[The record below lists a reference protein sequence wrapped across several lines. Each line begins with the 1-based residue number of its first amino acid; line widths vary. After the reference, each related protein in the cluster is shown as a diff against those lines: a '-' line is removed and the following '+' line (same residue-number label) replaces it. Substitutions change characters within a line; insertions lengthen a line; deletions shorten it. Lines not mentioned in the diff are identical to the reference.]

1 MSINEEISNDQGA
14 DGISIGKYVRNWFI
28 DRHKVYKDIKTY
40 LHRTPPIQLTEQ
52 ERGTTYFIMVI
63 I

>member
-14 DGISIGKYVRNWFI
+14 DGISIRKYVRNWFI
-28 DRHKVYKDIKTY
+28 DRHNVYKDIKTY

-52 ERGTTYFIMVI
+52 ERGTT
-63 I
+63 